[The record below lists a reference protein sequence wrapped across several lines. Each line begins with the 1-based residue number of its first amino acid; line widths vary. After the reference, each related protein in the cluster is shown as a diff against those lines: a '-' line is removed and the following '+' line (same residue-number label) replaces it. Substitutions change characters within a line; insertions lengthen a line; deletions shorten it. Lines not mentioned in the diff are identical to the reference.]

1 MKNIILIC
9 FVIIYCSCTNDVT
22 SIGHDLI
29 YDEDF
34 VAVERFPIT
43 QTSTVKLDS
52 FATSSGSYTLL
63 KNLMVGSAKDPFTG
77 RTTVTPYFE
86 IVPYGGTEIKNT
98 YGYDSITF
106 NFSYSG
112 SIWGDTTA
120 IQTYYVHQLKE
131 NPLPDAE
138 TDLLYNISTVP
149 YHPEVL
155 GTFDLLPSK
164 RNLQK
169 LYFRLDDNLGRT
181 LFDMVK
187 YNTEEIRND
196 ALFINYFKGLTLIP
210 DKNNSCVFT
219 MSALPDSLNVR
230 LHFHDSD
237 KNYTYM
243 FAKSTEFNRYT
254 FMHITNDA
262 VGTPYSVL
270 TNQMQNLS
278 FQDAA
283 WGNAASGQTL
293 TQGLTGFMIK
303 MELPIA
309 PAGEKYRTIVK
320 AEIELQP
327 EQYANLEFSL
337 PSIINLYQSDS
348 ENKVI
353 TPILDAAGN
362 AVSGVLYYNINTP
375 EKNKYVINITDYYNN
390 LCLTPNALENNKVI
404 VSVPV
409 NGMGTSYNRL
419 TVDRIPVLKVY
430 YAKYE

>member
-1 MKNIILIC
+1 
-9 FVIIYCSCTNDVT
+9 
-22 SIGHDLI
+22 
-29 YDEDF
+29 
-34 VAVERFPIT
+34 
-43 QTSTVKLDS
+43 
-52 FATSSGSYTLL
+52 
-63 KNLMVGSAKDPFTG
+63 
-77 RTTVTPYFE
+77 
-86 IVPYGGTEIKNT
+86 
-98 YGYDSITF
+98 
-106 NFSYSG
+106 
-112 SIWGDTTA
+112 
-120 IQTYYVHQLKE
+120 
-131 NPLPDAE
+131 
-138 TDLLYNISTVP
+138 
-149 YHPEVL
+149 
-155 GTFDLLPSK
+155 
-164 RNLQK
+164 
-169 LYFRLDDNLGRT
+169 
-181 LFDMVK
+181 
-187 YNTEEIRND
+187 
-196 ALFINYFKGLTLIP
+196 
-210 DKNNSCVFT
+210 
-219 MSALPDSLNVR
+219 
-230 LHFHDSD
+230 
-237 KNYTYM
+237 M

-262 VGTPYSVL
+262 AGTPYSVL

>member
-1 MKNIILIC
+1 
-9 FVIIYCSCTNDVT
+9 
-22 SIGHDLI
+22 
-29 YDEDF
+29 
-34 VAVERFPIT
+34 
-43 QTSTVKLDS
+43 
-52 FATSSGSYTLL
+52 
-63 KNLMVGSAKDPFTG
+63 MVGSAKDPFSG

-120 IQTYYVHQLKE
+120 IQTYSVHQLKE
-131 NPLPDAE
+131 NPVPNSE
-138 TDLLYNISTVP
+138 TDLLYNISTVE

-169 LYFRLDDNLGRT
+169 LYFRLDDKLGRT

-196 ALFINYFKGLTLIP
+196 ALFIHYFKGLALIP
-210 DKNNSCVFT
+210 APNNTCVFT
-219 MSALPDSLNVR
+219 MSTLPDSLNVK

-237 KNYTYM
+237 RSYTYS

-262 VGTPYSVL
+262 AGTPYSVL
-270 TNQMQNLS
+270 TDQMMNLS

-283 WGNAASGQTL
+283 WGNAALGQTL

-327 EQYANLEFSL
+327 EQYANLDFSL
-337 PSIINLYQSDS
+337 PSTINLYQSNS

-353 TPILDAAGN
+353 SPILDASGN
-362 AVSGVLYYNINTP
+362 AATGILYYNINTP
-375 EKNKYVINITDYYNN
+375 EKNKYVINITDYYNA
-390 LCLTPNALENNKVI
+390 LCLQPNALENNKVI
-404 VSVPV
+404 ISIPV
-409 NGMGTSYNRL
+409 NTMGTSYNRL